1 MELNYNIPMV
11 GYSTP
16 IEFGELIKKIRSNV
30 RNIDKAIIS
39 VHCHN
44 DLGMAVANS
53 VVAAMNGAQQIECSV
68 NGLGERAGN
77 ASLEEVVMHIE
88 ARKAY
93 LGLETGIDVSQLYKT
108 IKLLV
113 IYGNTNICK

>member
-1 MELNYNIPMV
+1 MMPSRTRIEYLYEIIEAAIENGATIINIPDTV

-53 VVAAMNGAQQIECSV
+53 VVAAMNGAQQIECCV
-68 NGLGERAGN
+68 NGLGKEQ
-77 ASLEEVVMHIE
+77 EM
-88 ARKAY
+88 
-93 LGLETGIDVSQLYKT
+93 
-108 IKLLV
+108 LL
-113 IYGNTNICK
+113 